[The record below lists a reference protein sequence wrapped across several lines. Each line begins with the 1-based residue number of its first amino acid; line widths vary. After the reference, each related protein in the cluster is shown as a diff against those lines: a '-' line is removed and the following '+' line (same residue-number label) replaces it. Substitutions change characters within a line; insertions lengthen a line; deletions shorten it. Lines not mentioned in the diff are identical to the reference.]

1 MITSNYTESNYLDYN
16 DLTKKLGGRLNC
28 NFCSSTHALPR
39 HHIHQNQLSTKPVCG
54 KEGKGEAKNLQQ
66 NALFTSRQIMFSVL
80 RNAVVTKNIKLEKE
94 TSNERLYYNNIS
106 INNKKE
112 VTLSLLLLL

>member
-1 MITSNYTESNYLDYN
+1 
-16 DLTKKLGGRLNC
+16 
-28 NFCSSTHALPR
+28 
-39 HHIHQNQLSTKPVCG
+39 
-54 KEGKGEAKNLQQ
+54 
-66 NALFTSRQIMFSVL
+66 MFSVL

>member
-1 MITSNYTESNYLDYN
+1 
-16 DLTKKLGGRLNC
+16 
-28 NFCSSTHALPR
+28 
-39 HHIHQNQLSTKPVCG
+39 
-54 KEGKGEAKNLQQ
+54 
-66 NALFTSRQIMFSVL
+66 MFSVL

-112 VTLSLLLLL
+112 VTLSLLLLLWSSS